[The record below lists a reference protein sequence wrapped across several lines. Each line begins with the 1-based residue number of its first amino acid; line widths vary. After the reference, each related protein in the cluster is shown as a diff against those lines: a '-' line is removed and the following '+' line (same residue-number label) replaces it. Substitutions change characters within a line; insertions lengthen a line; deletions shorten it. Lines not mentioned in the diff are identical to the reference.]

1 MMKPIGTT
9 LIVIVLLTA
18 MPFVAVSGKNTRV
31 ISTHIVEPDSIG
43 EGTIETITAD
53 GIVIK
58 DTLVTLSD
66 TSILQSE
73 DGGYLF
79 ESSLKVGDVVLYH
92 VNSRLEIVHLTVIK
106 EK

>member
-1 MMKPIGTT
+1 MKPICTT
-9 LIVIVLLTA
+9 LLVIVLLTA
-18 MPFVAVSGKNTRV
+18 MPVAAVYGKNAGV
-31 ISTHIVEPDSIG
+31 NSTSIVEPDSIG
-43 EGTIETITAD
+43 EGTIESITAD

-66 TSILQSE
+66 SSILQSE
-73 DGGYLF
+73 DGDYLF

-92 VNSRLEIVHLTVIK
+92 VNFRLEIVLLTVIT

>member
-1 MMKPIGTT
+1 MKPICTT
-9 LIVIVLLTA
+9 LFVIVLLAA
-18 MPFVAVSGKNTRV
+18 MPVASVAGKNAGVNRTP
-31 ISTHIVEPDSIG
+31 IVEPDSIG

-92 VNSRLEIVHLTVIK
+92 VNSRLEIVLLTVIK

>member
-1 MMKPIGTT
+1 
-9 LIVIVLLTA
+9 
-18 MPFVAVSGKNTRV
+18 MPVAAVSGKNV
-31 ISTHIVEPDSIG
+31 GVNSTPIVEPDSIG

-66 TSILQSE
+66 SSILQSE
-73 DGGYLF
+73 DGDYLF

-92 VNSRLEIVHLTVIK
+92 VNSRLEIVLLTLIT